1 MAGELIRRE
10 ALERIIQRA
19 AELQAGERDIGE
31 GLTEADVLALGQDVG
46 IPTRYL
52 RQALLEEQTRSVV
65 TGGTGLFAW
74 LTGPSLLTA
83 ERVVPGDRGAVERA
97 LTVWMEREESLQ
109 VKRRYADRTTWEPR
123 VGAFAS
129 IQRALGAG
137 GKTFA
142 LARATEVGGQ
152 VTQLET
158 GFCHVRL
165 VADVRGERA
174 RRLWG
179 AALLVLWGAVL
190 AGVLPALGALAPWA
204 AIPTAAAR
212 HAGEKN
218 GTRVAWRRWL
228 AGGSTAKS
236 SPGTPP
242 RARPSNPSA
251 PTPGNSPRPSAPPPR
266 GRGPGASWL
275 IPVRERNDRDT
286 AGRGAGVRADGGGHR
301 AGRRH
306 PGVRDDGV
314 RVGAARSG
322 QGTRGRR
329 GKARP
334 GRSEGAT

>member
-1 MAGELIRRE
+1 MPGELIRRE
-10 ALERIIQRA
+10 ALERIVQRA

-31 GLTEADVLALGQDVG
+31 GLTEAEVLALGQDVG

-109 VKRRYADRTTWEPR
+109 VKRRYPDRTTWEPR

-158 GFCHVRL
+158 GFSHVRL

-204 AIPTAAAR
+204 AVPTVVAWAAALAVARR
-212 HAGEKN
+212 HRRENERVHVGLEQVLDRVERGEIKPEHALP
-218 GTRVAWRRWL
+218 GSRVTTFARIAEEFRK
-228 AGGSTAKS
+228 AFD
-236 SPGTPP
+236 TPP
-242 RARPSNPSA
+242 PGARP
-251 PTPGNSPRPSAPPPR
+251 
-266 GRGPGASWL
+266 
-275 IPVRERNDRDT
+275 
-286 AGRGAGVRADGGGHR
+286 
-301 AGRRH
+301 
-306 PGVRDDGV
+306 
-314 RVGAARSG
+314 RS
-322 QGTRGRR
+322 
-329 GKARP
+329 
-334 GRSEGAT
+334 

>member
-1 MAGELIRRE
+1 MPGELIRRE

-31 GLTEADVLALGQDVG
+31 GLTEAEVLALGQDVG

-65 TGGTGLFAW
+65 TGGPGLFAW

-109 VKRRYADRTTWEPR
+109 VKRRYPDRTSWEPR

-204 AIPTAAAR
+204 AIPTVLAWAAALAVARR
-212 HAGEKN
+212 HRRENERIQVGLEQVLDRVEHGEIKPEHALP
-218 GTRVAWRRWL
+218 GSRVTTFARIAEEFRK
-228 AGGSTAKS
+228 AFD
-236 SPGTPP
+236 TPP
-242 RARPSNPSA
+242 PGARP
-251 PTPGNSPRPSAPPPR
+251 
-266 GRGPGASWL
+266 
-275 IPVRERNDRDT
+275 
-286 AGRGAGVRADGGGHR
+286 
-301 AGRRH
+301 
-306 PGVRDDGV
+306 
-314 RVGAARSG
+314 RS
-322 QGTRGRR
+322 
-329 GKARP
+329 
-334 GRSEGAT
+334 

>member
-1 MAGELIRRE
+1 MPGELIRRE

-31 GLTEADVLALGQDVG
+31 GLTEPEVLALGHDVG
-46 IPTRYL
+46 IPARYL

-204 AIPTAAAR
+204 AIPTA
-212 HAGEKN
+212 
-218 GTRVAWRRWL
+218 VAWAAALAVARRHRRENERIQVGL
-228 AGGSTAKS
+228 EQVLDRVEHGEIKPEHALPGSRVTTFARIAEEFRKAFD
-236 SPGTPP
+236 TPP
-242 RARPSNPSA
+242 PGARP
-251 PTPGNSPRPSAPPPR
+251 
-266 GRGPGASWL
+266 
-275 IPVRERNDRDT
+275 
-286 AGRGAGVRADGGGHR
+286 
-301 AGRRH
+301 
-306 PGVRDDGV
+306 
-314 RVGAARSG
+314 RS
-322 QGTRGRR
+322 
-329 GKARP
+329 
-334 GRSEGAT
+334 

>member
-1 MAGELIRRE
+1 MPGELIRRE

-204 AIPTAAAR
+204 AIPTA
-212 HAGEKN
+212 
-218 GTRVAWRRWL
+218 VAWAAALAVARRHRRENERIQVGL
-228 AGGSTAKS
+228 EQVLDRVEHGEIKPEHAL
-236 SPGTPP
+236 PGPRVNTFVRIAEEFRKAFDTPP
-242 RARPSNPSA
+242 PGARP
-251 PTPGNSPRPSAPPPR
+251 
-266 GRGPGASWL
+266 
-275 IPVRERNDRDT
+275 
-286 AGRGAGVRADGGGHR
+286 
-301 AGRRH
+301 
-306 PGVRDDGV
+306 
-314 RVGAARSG
+314 RS
-322 QGTRGRR
+322 
-329 GKARP
+329 
-334 GRSEGAT
+334 

>member
-1 MAGELIRRE
+1 MPGELIRRE

-31 GLTEADVLALGQDVG
+31 GLTEPEVLALGHDVG
-46 IPTRYL
+46 IPARYL

-109 VKRRYADRTTWEPR
+109 VKRRYPDRTSWEPR

-158 GFCHVRL
+158 GFSHVRL

-204 AIPTAAAR
+204 AIPTA
-212 HAGEKN
+212 
-218 GTRVAWRRWL
+218 VAWAAALAVARRHRRENERIQVGL
-228 AGGSTAKS
+228 EQVLDRVEHGEIKPEHALPGSRVTTFARIAEEFRKAFD
-236 SPGTPP
+236 TPP
-242 RARPSNPSA
+242 PGARP
-251 PTPGNSPRPSAPPPR
+251 
-266 GRGPGASWL
+266 
-275 IPVRERNDRDT
+275 
-286 AGRGAGVRADGGGHR
+286 
-301 AGRRH
+301 
-306 PGVRDDGV
+306 
-314 RVGAARSG
+314 RS
-322 QGTRGRR
+322 
-329 GKARP
+329 
-334 GRSEGAT
+334 

>member
-1 MAGELIRRE
+1 MAGALISRE

-19 AELQAGERDIGE
+19 AELQAAERDIGD
-31 GLTEADVLALGQDVG
+31 GLTEQELLALGQDVG
-46 IPTRYL
+46 IPGRYL

-109 VKRRYADRTTWEPR
+109 VKRRYPDRTTWEPR

-142 LARATEVGGQ
+142 LARATEVRGQ

-204 AIPTAAAR
+204 AIPTAVAWAAALAVARR
-212 HAGEKN
+212 HRRENERIQVGLEQVLDRVEHGEIKPEHALPGPRVN
-218 GTRVAWRRWL
+218 TFVRIAEEFRKAFDTPPPGTR
-228 AGGSTAKS
+228 
-236 SPGTPP
+236 P
-242 RARPSNPSA
+242 RS
-251 PTPGNSPRPSAPPPR
+251 
-266 GRGPGASWL
+266 
-275 IPVRERNDRDT
+275 
-286 AGRGAGVRADGGGHR
+286 
-301 AGRRH
+301 
-306 PGVRDDGV
+306 
-314 RVGAARSG
+314 
-322 QGTRGRR
+322 
-329 GKARP
+329 
-334 GRSEGAT
+334 

>member
-1 MAGELIRRE
+1 MPGELIRRE

-129 IQRALGAG
+129 IQRVLGAG

-204 AIPTAAAR
+204 AIPTA
-212 HAGEKN
+212 
-218 GTRVAWRRWL
+218 VAWAAALAVARRHRRENERIQVGL
-228 AGGSTAKS
+228 EQVLDRVEHGEIKPEHAL
-236 SPGTPP
+236 PGPRVNTFVRIAEEFRKAFDTPP
-242 RARPSNPSA
+242 PGARP
-251 PTPGNSPRPSAPPPR
+251 
-266 GRGPGASWL
+266 
-275 IPVRERNDRDT
+275 
-286 AGRGAGVRADGGGHR
+286 
-301 AGRRH
+301 
-306 PGVRDDGV
+306 
-314 RVGAARSG
+314 RS
-322 QGTRGRR
+322 
-329 GKARP
+329 
-334 GRSEGAT
+334 

>member
-1 MAGELIRRE
+1 MPGELIRRE

-31 GLTEADVLALGQDVG
+31 GLTEAEVLALGQDVG

-109 VKRRYADRTTWEPR
+109 VKRRYPDRTSWEPR

-204 AIPTAAAR
+204 AVPTA
-212 HAGEKN
+212 
-218 GTRVAWRRWL
+218 VAWAAALAVAHRHRRENERIQVGL
-228 AGGSTAKS
+228 EQVLDRVEHGEIKPEHALPGSRVTTFARIAEEFRKAFD
-236 SPGTPP
+236 TPP
-242 RARPSNPSA
+242 PGARP
-251 PTPGNSPRPSAPPPR
+251 
-266 GRGPGASWL
+266 
-275 IPVRERNDRDT
+275 
-286 AGRGAGVRADGGGHR
+286 
-301 AGRRH
+301 
-306 PGVRDDGV
+306 
-314 RVGAARSG
+314 RS
-322 QGTRGRR
+322 
-329 GKARP
+329 
-334 GRSEGAT
+334 

>member
-1 MAGELIRRE
+1 MPGELIRRE
-10 ALERIIQRA
+10 ALERIVQRA

-31 GLTEADVLALGQDVG
+31 GLTEAEVLALGQDVG

-109 VKRRYADRTTWEPR
+109 VKRRYPDRTTWEPR

-158 GFCHVRL
+158 GFSHVRL

-204 AIPTAAAR
+204 AVPTVVAWAAALAVARR
-212 HAGEKN
+212 HRRENERVQVGLEQVLDRVEHGEIKPEHALP
-218 GTRVAWRRWL
+218 GSRVTTFARIAEEFRK
-228 AGGSTAKS
+228 AFD
-236 SPGTPP
+236 TPP
-242 RARPSNPSA
+242 PGARP
-251 PTPGNSPRPSAPPPR
+251 
-266 GRGPGASWL
+266 
-275 IPVRERNDRDT
+275 
-286 AGRGAGVRADGGGHR
+286 
-301 AGRRH
+301 
-306 PGVRDDGV
+306 
-314 RVGAARSG
+314 RS
-322 QGTRGRR
+322 
-329 GKARP
+329 
-334 GRSEGAT
+334 